1 MQKQFARWG
10 IPEDIVTD
18 SGTNYDSVEF
28 SQSCTRNN
36 IKHTKSSPHHRQS
49 NGNSESAVKIVE
61 TLLRKT
67 EKTAFNPYEALLDW
81 HNTPTIGMT
90 TSPAQRFLNR
100 RTRTEIPTT
109 GTLLTPKIAEKVLEE
124 KTRKTKISQVCYNK
138 SARDLNELKPG
149 DIVRVKPETLVKGQ
163 EWKKGTV
170 TQSHGYR
177 SYDVNVEGKVLRRNL
192 VHRKPDKQVR
202 ITEPSLKSE
211 EQRPKD

>member
-1 MQKQFARWG
+1 M
-10 IPEDIVTD
+10 
-18 SGTNYDSVEF
+18 
-28 SQSCTRNN
+28 
-36 IKHTKSSPHHRQS
+36 
-49 NGNSESAVKIVE
+49 KIVE

-67 EKTAFNPYEALLDW
+67 EKTALNPYEALLDRQ
-81 HNTPTIGMT
+81 NTPTTGTT

-100 RTRTEIPTT
+100 RTRTKVPTR
-109 GTLLTPKIAEKVLEE
+109 GTLITPQTAEKVLEE
-124 KTRKTKISQVCYNK
+124 KTRKTKKSQVCYTK

-177 SYDVNVEGKVLRRNL
+177 SYDVNVKGKVLRRNL
-192 VHRKPDKQVR
+192 VHRKPVKQVE

-211 EQRPKD
+211 EQKPKDQSSPPTHQSMHVKPQNRPQRLGNWMHQYRTD